1 MNKSSLNDPKSLAE
15 NIIKDIESN
24 ELSSNLT
31 LICLKTSRLAISL
44 SDYDKSERFNLL
56 ADKSGEIQAHI
67 DTVSER
73 LDELFEEDNSKNFD
87 TLHRLIQQSSESNL
101 SQKKKEIRKL
111 EKNKAEISKIKS
123 EVYKYTLEAFY
134 KLSFSDVSQGIFDR
148 TKSIV
153 DGKISQR
160 FPNQKEKFQSVY
172 DNINSENPENWS
184 HAVTACR
191 KILQA
196 LADELY
202 PPQKGQT
209 IKSNEKE
216 IKIGQDN
223 YINRLTLY
231 IEGRKQSDTYEK
243 IIGTH
248 LDYIGDRIDSVYK
261 ATNKAAHT
269 TIKSK
274 QEAER
279 YIIYT
284 YLLIGDILSL

>member
-1 MNKSSLNDPKSLAE
+1 MNKSSLNNLKLLAE

-24 ELSSNLT
+24 ELSSELT
-31 LICLKTSRLAISL
+31 LICLKKSRLAISL
-44 SDYDKSERFNLL
+44 NDYKKSERFNLL
-56 ADKSGEIQAHI
+56 TDKSGEIRAHI

-87 TLHRLIQQSSESNL
+87 ISHPLIQRFSESNL

-111 EKNKAEISKIKS
+111 QENKAEISKIKS
-123 EVYKYTLEAFY
+123 GVYKYTLEAFY

-160 FPNQKEKFQSVY
+160 FPNQKE
-172 DNINSENPENWS
+172 
-184 HAVTACR
+184 
-191 KILQA
+191 
-196 LADELY
+196 
-202 PPQKGQT
+202 QT

-216 IKIGQDN
+216 IKIGQEN
-223 YINRLTLY
+223 YINRLMLY

-243 IIGTH
+243 IIGKH

-274 QEAER
+274 QEAKR

>member
-1 MNKSSLNDPKSLAE
+1 MNKSFLNDLKPLAE
-15 NIIKDIESN
+15 NIINDIETN
-24 ELSSNLT
+24 EFSSDLT

-44 SDYDKSERFNLL
+44 NDYDKSERFNLL
-56 ADKSGEIQAHI
+56 ATESGKILAHI

-73 LDELFEEDNSKNFD
+73 LDELFEEDNNQNFD
-87 TLHRLIQQSSESNL
+87 ITRQFMQRFSESNL
-101 SQKKKEIRKL
+101 SQKKKEIRQL

-134 KLSFSDVSQGIFDR
+134 KLSFSDVSQDIFDR
-148 TKSIV
+148 TKSVV

-216 IKIGQDN
+216 INIGQEN
-223 YINRLTLY
+223 YINRLMLY
-231 IEGRKQSDTYEK
+231 IEDRTQSDTYEK

-248 LDYIGDRIDSVYK
+248 LDYIGNRIDSVYK